1 MKKQKTT
8 YFELTAL
15 GLLSLVIG
23 VLAGAVETL
32 IGQIYDLLIGV
43 P

>member
-1 MKKQKTT
+1 MKKQETT

-23 VLAGAVETL
+23 VLAGAVDTFSSSTS
-32 IGQIYDLLIGV
+32 GTGD
-43 P
+43 